1 MKGTRVGKFLT
12 RTREQFALAGP
23 ALRAWT
29 RRQWAVAA
37 ATAIGFGV
45 LLGIATVLIPNSWF
59 MRDIDTVWWNYPV
72 WILTSIG
79 VGMLAATYVRPSTA
93 KSSDDD
99 ATTPAEQRTS
109 RMGFAGGIL
118 TWFAVGCPV
127 CNKIALLALG
137 YSGAITCF
145 APFQSVLAIGALI
158 LTGLALLWRLPA
170 HISCPL
176 PSAAPTP
183 QEKAETA
190 P

>member
-37 ATAIGFGV
+37 ATAIGFGL

-79 VGMLAATYVRPSTA
+79 VGMLAATYVRRS
-93 KSSDDD
+93 
-99 ATTPAEQRTS
+99 EER
-109 RMGFAGGIL
+109 R
-118 TWFAVGCPV
+118 VGKEGEPRH
-127 CNKIALLALG
+127 
-137 YSGAITCF
+137 
-145 APFQSVLAIGALI
+145 AP
-158 LTGLALLWRLPA
+158 R
-170 HISCPL
+170 
-176 PSAAPTP
+176 P
-183 QEKAETA
+183 Q
-190 P
+190 

>member
-1 MKGTRVGKFLT
+1 
-12 RTREQFALAGP
+12 
-23 ALRAWT
+23 
-29 RRQWAVAA
+29 QWAVAA

-79 VGMLAATYVRPSTA
+79 VGMLAATYVRPATA
-93 KSSDDD
+93 KSNGTEKRGDDD
-99 ATTPAEQRTS
+99 ATTPADQRTT
-109 RMGFAGGIL
+109 RMGLAGGVL
-118 TWFAVGCPV
+118 TSLAVGCPV
-127 CNKIALLALG
+127 WNTIALLALG
-137 YSGAITCF
+137 DACAVTWL
-145 APFQSVLAIGALI
+145 APIHPVLAISAPI
-158 LTGLALLWRLPA
+158 LPRLALPRRLPA
-170 HISCPL
+170 QSSCPL

>member
-1 MKGTRVGKFLT
+1 MRVRKFLT

-29 RRQWAVAA
+29 PRQWAVAA

-93 KSSDDD
+93 KSNGTEKRGDDD
-99 ATTPAEQRTS
+99 ATTPADQRTT

-127 CNKIALLALG
+127 CNKLALLALG
-137 YSGAITCF
+137 YTGALQWFAPAQPFLAAAAIALSGA
-145 APFQSVLAIGALI
+145 
-158 LTGLALLWRLPA
+158 ALLVRLRGQVW
-170 HISCPL
+170 CPTEAL
-176 PSAAPTP
+176 AS
-183 QEKAETA
+183 
-190 P
+190 